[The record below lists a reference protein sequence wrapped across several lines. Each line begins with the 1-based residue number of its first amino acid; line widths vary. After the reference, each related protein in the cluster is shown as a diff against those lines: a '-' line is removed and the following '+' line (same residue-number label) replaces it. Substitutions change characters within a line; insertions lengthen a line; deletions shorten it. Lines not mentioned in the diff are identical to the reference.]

1 MNVSSLTPI
10 DSSKSIPRRR
20 KMSMSCGCVLRPA
33 PRPVRSSALRSKTTA
48 SQPTLRRRRAANS
61 PPSEPPITRARRAAM
76 TGLAMPGSCHGPRDA
91 VVAWLVIAVAL
102 RRVAVDERPAI
113 KRVSLAAY
121 LVLYGEQDLARIEID
136 DVLEA
141 IFVIVDLGG
150 EKAELFEPPIG
161 TREIR
166 DIDLRVV
173 TVIGLLG
180 LVGLAEVPVLLLARL
195 HAGLVDTCAL
205 DHGRERTHDL
215 AIETRD
221 AVHRAGTDVERDIGH
236 PQHDAA
242 EAGLVRRMNVDAVA
256 PGADRLHAVVAFAE
270 VEFRSFQRLAH
281 LRQTLQQRRTI
292 RHDQAGD
299 AAQHVGLPSR
309 QMELAHPDI
318 DPHVAGAGVEK
329 GIAREAETGD
339 VVVRRQV
346 LVADADIDVPE
357 IDDVAEILGRAIVLL
372 VCHGVIPLPRGILSR
387 SGSCSQRLVARP
399 RRGSRDKPI
408 AVEEAA
414 RLEVTSIVR
423 SATGRSS

>member
-61 PPSEPPITRARRAAM
+61 PPSEPPITRARRATM
-76 TGLAMPGSCHGPRDA
+76 SGLATLGSCHGPRDA
-91 VVAWLVIAVAL
+91 VMAWLVIAVAL

-150 EKAELFEPPIG
+150 ENAELFQPPIG

-166 DIDLRVV
+166 NVDLRVV
-173 TVIGLLG
+173 PVIGLLG
-180 LVGLAEVPVLLLARL
+180 LVGLAEVPVLFLAHL
-195 HAGLVDTCAL
+195 HVGLAHICAF
-205 DHGRERTHDL
+205 DHGRKRTHDL

-221 AVHRAGTDVERDIGH
+221 AVRCAGTDVERDVGH

-281 LRQTLQQRRTI
+281 LGQALEQRGAI
-292 RHDQAGD
+292 GHNQSGN
-299 AAQHVGLPSR
+299 AAQHVRPPDR
-309 QMELAHPDI
+309 QMELAYADI
-318 DPHVAGAGVEK
+318 DPHVAGAGIEER
-329 GIAREAETGD
+329 IAGEAETGD
-339 VVVRRQV
+339 VVMGRQV
-346 LVADADIDVPE
+346 LIADADIDVPE
-357 IDDVAEILGRAIVLL
+357 IDDVAEILGRAVELL
-372 VCHGVIPLPRGILSR
+372 VCHGPY
-387 SGSCSQRLVARP
+387 
-399 RRGSRDKPI
+399 
-408 AVEEAA
+408 
-414 RLEVTSIVR
+414 
-423 SATGRSS
+423 SSPTAEY

>member
-1 MNVSSLTPI
+1 MNVSRLTPI
-10 DSSKSIPRRR
+10 DSSKSIPRRS
-20 KMSMSCGCVLRPA
+20 KMSTSCGCVLSPA

-48 SQPTLRRRRAANS
+48 SQPTRSRRRAANS
-61 PPSEPPITRARRAAM
+61 PPSEPPITRARRVAM
-76 TGLAMPGSCHGPRDA
+76 TRLATLGSCHGPRDA
-91 VVAWLVIAVAL
+91 VVTRLVVAVAL

-113 KRVSLAAY
+113 KRVGLAAH
-121 LVLYGEQDLARIEID
+121 LVLDGEQDLARIEIED
-136 DVLEA
+136 IHEA

-150 EKAELFEPPIG
+150 EQAELFQPPIG
-161 TREIR
+161 YREIR
-166 DIDLRVV
+166 DVDLRVV
-173 TVIGLLG
+173 PVIGLLG
-180 LVGLAEVPVLLLARL
+180 LVGLAEVPVLLLAHL
-195 HAGLVDTCAL
+195 HAGLADVCAL
-205 DHGRERTHDL
+205 DHGRERAHDV

-221 AVHRAGTDVERDIGH
+221 AVRRAGTDVELDIGH

-281 LRQTLQQRRTI
+281 LRQALEQRGAV

-329 GIAREAETGD
+329 GIAREAETSD

-357 IDDVAEILGRAIVLL
+357 MDDVAEILGRAIVLL
-372 VCHGVIPLPRGILSR
+372 VCHGRY
-387 SGSCSQRLVARP
+387 
-399 RRGSRDKPI
+399 
-408 AVEEAA
+408 
-414 RLEVTSIVR
+414 
-423 SATGRSS
+423 SSPTAEY